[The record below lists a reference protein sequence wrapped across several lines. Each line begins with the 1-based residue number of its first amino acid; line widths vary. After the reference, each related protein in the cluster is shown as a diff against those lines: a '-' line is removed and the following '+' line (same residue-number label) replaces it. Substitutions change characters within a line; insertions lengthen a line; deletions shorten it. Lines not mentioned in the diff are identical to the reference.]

1 MLYHAKNGTL
11 TIGSSRMDYIR
22 FGSGAKTLILLPGL
36 GDGLR
41 SLKGTAL
48 PMALL
53 YRKFTK
59 EYTAYAFSRRDPIP
73 EGYSTRDMAKDQK
86 YAMDLLNIR
95 QADLVGVS
103 MGGMIAQHL
112 AADYPEKVRKLVL
125 VVTSA
130 RSNPLQTQSIRHWME
145 IAQQGDYTALM
156 DDNLKLIYSP
166 NYYQKNR
173 WLVPV
178 MGKLTK
184 PKSYERFLIQAQAC
198 LSHNSL
204 ESLER
209 IQAPTFVI
217 GGEQDQVLGFE
228 PSLELAERIPN
239 ATLKCYS
246 QWGHSLYEEEKG
258 FKQTVLDF
266 LREE

>member
-73 EGYSTRDMAKDQK
+73 EGYGTRDMAKDQK

-125 VVTSA
+125 VVTCA
-130 RSNPLQTQSIRHWME
+130 RENPVL
-145 IAQQGDYTALM
+145 
-156 DDNLKLIYSP
+156 
-166 NYYQKNR
+166 
-173 WLVPV
+173 
-178 MGKLTK
+178 
-184 PKSYERFLIQAQAC
+184 
-198 LSHNSL
+198 L
-204 ESLER
+204 ESLEEWTDCARRHDHRALMDSNIRR
-209 IQAPTFVI
+209 IYC
-217 GGEQDQVLGFE
+217 
-228 PSLELAERIPN
+228 SL
-239 ATLKCYS
+239 
-246 QWGHSLYEEEKG
+246 
-258 FKQTVLDF
+258 
-266 LREE
+266 